1 MTNIQFIQHKI
12 YEVRGLQVMLDFD
25 LAELY
30 ETTTSNLKRAVR
42 RNIERFPAD
51 FMFELSKEEANLLI
65 NKGVRQIG
73 TPGYNF
79 SSFAPFAFTEQGVA
93 MLAGI
98 LRSPKAIEVNI
109 AVMRAFV
116 AMRQFILQNKDI
128 FQSLEDLRLKM
139 KALEQSDEETLSDVN
154 DLSEYTRQELD
165 DIYIALAEME
175 KKQQRAEKPLRP
187 IGFIKHE
194 EQ

>member
-1 MTNIQFIQHKI
+1 
-12 YEVRGLQVMLDFD
+12 
-25 LAELY
+25 
-30 ETTTSNLKRAVR
+30 
-42 RNIERFPAD
+42 
-51 FMFELSKEEANLLI
+51 
-65 NKGVRQIG
+65 
-73 TPGYNF
+73 
-79 SSFAPFAFTEQGVA
+79 